1 MSDFVCP
8 HCSKA
13 VDNVVPKAT
22 FDERVSKLSEKNKE
36 LSMSLQKA
44 EGLAK
49 QAAPLAAK
57 ANGFEFDPDS
67 LETLQTRYEK
77 AQKAGYETDFA
88 AWLGDAEG
96 AGRDAVAS
104 RFRATTQAQTTQAA
118 PPKPE
123 APPAAKPAEPPPS
136 KLPTTPTATNAPP
149 VVRMTAEQIQAAN
162 AKLLS
167 EARTATPERRAQ
179 IKAETDKNWSLLDS
193 PG

>member
-1 MSDFVCP
+1 
-8 HCSKA
+8 

-57 ANGFEFDPDS
+57 ANGFEFDGDS
-67 LETLQTRYEK
+67 LEMLQARYDK
-77 AQKAGYETDFA
+77 AQKAGYESDFA

-96 AGRDAVAS
+96 AARDAVAQ
-104 RFRATTQAQTTQAA
+104 RFRAAQAQTTQAA
-118 PPKPE
+118 PPKAEAPPA
-123 APPAAKPAEPPPS
+123 APPAAKPTEQVTS

>member
-1 MSDFVCP
+1 
-8 HCSKA
+8 
-13 VDNVVPKAT
+13 
-22 FDERVSKLSEKNKE
+22 VSKLSEARRVAE
-36 LSMSLQKA
+36 ERATKA

-57 ANGFEFDPDS
+57 ANGFEFDGDS
-67 LETLQTRYEK
+67 LEMLQARYDK
-77 AQKAGYETDFA
+77 AQKGGYEPDFA

-96 AGRDAVAS
+96 AARDAVAH
-104 RFRATTQAQTTQAA
+104 RFRATQAQPAQVA
-118 PPKPE
+118 PPKAE

-136 KLPTTPTATNAPP
+136 RLPTTPTATNAPP

>member
-1 MSDFVCP
+1 MSDFQCP
-8 HCSKA
+8 HCSKT
-13 VDNVVPKAT
+13 VDNVVPKAV
-22 FDERVSKLSEKNKE
+22 FDDRVSKLSEARRVAE
-36 LSMSLQKA
+36 ERATKA

-57 ANGFEFDPDS
+57 ANGFEFDGDS
-67 LETLQTRYEK
+67 LEMLQARYDK
-77 AQKAGYETDFA
+77 AQKGGYESDFA

-96 AGRDAVAS
+96 AARDAVAS
-104 RFRATTQAQTTQAA
+104 RFRAQAVPTQAQAA

>member
-1 MSDFVCP
+1 
-8 HCSKA
+8 

-57 ANGFEFDPDS
+57 ANGFEFDGDS
-67 LETLQTRYEK
+67 LEMLQARYDK
-77 AQKAGYETDFA
+77 AQKAGYEPDFA

-96 AGRDAVAS
+96 AAKDAVAQ

>member
-1 MSDFVCP
+1 MSDFMCP

-57 ANGFEFDPDS
+57 ANGFEFDGDS
-67 LETLQTRYEK
+67 LEMLQARYDK
-77 AQKAGYETDFA
+77 AQKAGYEPDFA

-96 AGRDAVAS
+96 AARDAVAQ
-104 RFRATTQAQTTQAA
+104 RFRAAQAQTTQAA
-118 PPKPE
+118 PPKIE
-123 APPAAKPAEPPPS
+123 APPAANPAEPPPS

-179 IKAETDKNWSLLDS
+179 IKAETNKNWSLLDS

>member
-1 MSDFVCP
+1 MSDFMCP

-57 ANGFEFDPDS
+57 ANGFEFDGDS
-67 LETLQTRYEK
+67 LEMLQARYDK
-77 AQKAGYETDFA
+77 AQKGGYESDFA

-96 AGRDAVAS
+96 AVRDAVAQ

-179 IKAETDKNWSLLDS
+179 IKTETDKNWSLLDS